1 LQEIERLE
9 YNQKLTS
16 QLVNLLPKS
25 EDMNSIIN
33 VGLVGYGISAKV
45 FHAPFIATNRNFQ
58 LVSVVERHKQES
70 KENFPQVQVVRSID
84 ELLQNDAIDLVVI
97 TTPNETHFPY
107 AKAALEAG
115 KHVTLEKPVT
125 TSSEEAKQL
134 MEIARRSGKVL
145 SVYQN
150 RRYVSDF
157 LTIKEI
163 LDKKLLGD
171 VHTFEGHYDRYRAEA
186 RPQAWREHVLPGSGI
201 LFDLGPHLLDQV
213 LYLFGIPN
221 TIAADIRMQ
230 RPHAKVDDYFDLRL
244 DYGFLKVILQAGMLV
259 REPGPRYLIHGTK
272 GSFVKWG
279 EDPQEALLRAG
290 VLPVGDNWG
299 KEKEDIYGML
309 NTELDGN
316 IVREKYA
323 SHKGDY
329 AAYYKNLYE
338 TIVKGKPVRERIEH
352 GYNTIRLIELANE
365 SHRKQ
370 CTIVCS
376 GLLPVEY
383 K

>member
-1 LQEIERLE
+1 MSTPSPIQ
-9 YNQKLTS
+9 
-16 QLVNLLPKS
+16 
-25 EDMNSIIN
+25 

-45 FHAPFIATNRNFQ
+45 FHAPFIATNNNYQ
-58 LVSVVERHKQES
+58 LVSVVERHKEES
-70 KENFPQVQVVRSID
+70 KEKFPDVQVVKSID
-84 ELLQNDAIDLVVI
+84 ELLQNNAIDLVVI

-115 KHVTLEKPVT
+115 KHVVLEKPVT
-125 TSSEEAKQL
+125 NTSAEAKQL
-134 MEIARRSGKVL
+134 GEIANGSGKVL

-157 LTIKEI
+157 LTIQEI

-186 RPQAWREHVLPGSGI
+186 RPQAWREHAMPGSGI
-201 LFDLGPHLLDQV
+201 LYDLGPHLLDQV
-213 LYLFGIPN
+213 LYLFGLPN

-244 DYGFLKVILQAGMLV
+244 DYGFTKVMLQAGMLV
-259 REPGPRYLIHGTK
+259 REPGHRYLIHGTK
-272 GSFVKWG
+272 GSFIKSG

-290 VLPVGDNWG
+290 ELPVGDDWG
-299 KEKEDIYGML
+299 KENAAIYGL
-309 NTELDGN
+309 LHTEIEGKV
-316 IVREKYA
+316 IREQYP

-338 TIVKGKPVRERIEH
+338 TIANNKPVRERVEH
-352 GYNTIRLIELANE
+352 GYNTIRLIELAFE
-365 SHRKQ
+365 SHQKHSTIA
-370 CTIVCS
+370 CT

-383 K
+383 RPFDSAQGKPDNAKGKPDYTQG

>member
-1 LQEIERLE
+1 M
-9 YNQKLTS
+9 S
-16 QLVNLLPKS
+16 
-25 EDMNSIIN
+25 SIIN

-45 FHAPFIATNRNFQ
+45 FHAPFFATNKNYK

-70 KENFPQVQVVRSID
+70 KENYPDVQVVKSIE

-115 KHVTLEKPVT
+115 KNVVLEKPVT
-125 TSSEEAKQL
+125 NTSAEAKQL
-134 MEIARRSGKVL
+134 MEIASRSGKVL

-201 LFDLGPHLLDQV
+201 LFDLGPHLIDQV

-259 REPGPRYLIHGTK
+259 REPGPRYLIHGIK

-290 VLPVGDNWG
+290 ALPVGDDWG
-299 KEKEDIYGML
+299 KEGEDIYGIL
-309 NTELDGN
+309 NTELNGK
-316 IVREKYA
+316 IVREKYP

-338 TIVKGKPVRERIEH
+338 TIVEGKPLRERIEH
-352 GYNTIRLIELANE
+352 GYNTIKIIELANE
-365 SHRKQ
+365 SHQKQ
-370 CTIVCS
+370 CTIACT

-383 K
+383 R

>member
-1 LQEIERLE
+1 M
-9 YNQKLTS
+9 T
-16 QLVNLLPKS
+16 PK
-25 EDMNSIIN
+25 IK
-33 VGLVGYGISAKV
+33 VGLVGFGISAKV
-45 FHAPFIATNRNFQ
+45 FHAPFITTDKNYE
-58 LVSVVERHKQES
+58 LVSVLERNKQES
-70 KENFPQVQVVRSID
+70 KEKFPGVQVVRSID
-84 ELLQNDAIDLVVI
+84 ELLQNKDIDLVVI

-115 KHVTLEKPVT
+115 KHVVLEKPVT
-125 TSSEEAKQL
+125 NTTEEAKQL
-134 MEIARRSGKVL
+134 AEIAKRSGKVL

-157 LTIKEI
+157 LTIKEL
-163 LDKKLLGD
+163 LDRNLLGD

-186 RPQAWREHVLPGSGI
+186 RPQAWREHALPGSGI

-221 TIAADIRMQ
+221 TITADIRQQ

-272 GSFVKWG
+272 GSFVKSG

-290 VLPVGDNWG
+290 ALPVGDDWG
-299 KEKEDIYGML
+299 KENEDIYGIL
-309 NTELDGN
+309 HTELDGK
-316 IVREKYA
+316 IIREKYP

-329 AAYYKNLYE
+329 AAYYKNVYE
-338 TIVKGKPVRERIEH
+338 TIVHHKPVWERIEH
-352 GYNTIRLIELANE
+352 GFNTIRLIELANE
-365 SHRKQ
+365 SHQKQ
-370 CTIVCS
+370 CTIACA
-376 GLLPVEY
+376 GLMNVDY
-383 K
+383 R

>member
-1 LQEIERLE
+1 MEDSSQGQENKVLSFKF
-9 YNQKLTS
+9 QK
-16 QLVNLLPKS
+16 KS
-25 EDMNSIIN
+25 AYMSAPIK
-33 VGLVGYGISAKV
+33 VGLVGFGISAKV
-45 FHAPFIATNRNFQ
+45 FHAPFITTDSNYQ

-70 KENFPQVQVVRSID
+70 KEKFPYVQVVRSIE

-115 KHVTLEKPVT
+115 KHVVLEKPVT
-125 TSSEEAKQL
+125 NTSAEAKQL
-134 MEIARRSGKVL
+134 LEISQRTGKVL

-157 LTIKEI
+157 LTILEV

-186 RPQAWREHVLPGSGI
+186 RPQAWREHELPGSGI
-201 LFDLGPHLLDQV
+201 LFDLGPHLIDQV

-221 TIAADIRMQ
+221 TIAADIRLQ

-272 GSFVKWG
+272 GSFVKSG

-290 VLPVGDNWG
+290 APPVGDDWG
-299 KEKEDIYGML
+299 KENAAIYGIL
-309 NTELDGN
+309 NTETDGKL
-316 IVREKYA
+316 IREPYP

-329 AAYYKNLYE
+329 ARYYKNLYE
-338 TIVKGKPVRERIEH
+338 TIANNKPVRERIEH
-352 GYNTIRLIELANE
+352 GYNTIRLIELAFE
-365 SHRKQ
+365 SHQQQR
-370 CTIVCS
+370 TIACS

-383 K
+383 R